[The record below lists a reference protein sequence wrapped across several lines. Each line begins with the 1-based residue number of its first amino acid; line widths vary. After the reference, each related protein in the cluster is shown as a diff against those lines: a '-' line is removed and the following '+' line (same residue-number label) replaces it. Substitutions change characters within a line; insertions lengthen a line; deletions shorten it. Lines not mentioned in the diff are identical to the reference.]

1 LRQGGIKPLVNT
13 EIDRCILNFRA
24 QGNAGKIGPAMLG
37 DQNIAEIFATGG
49 NVATRQ
55 TTLALQFMNQQTDG
69 TTRTGPLPFL
79 TGVLQAIETL
89 KQIARRKK

>member
-1 LRQGGIKPLVNT
+1 LRQGGIKPFLNT
-13 EIDRCILNFRA
+13 EIDCCILNFRA
-24 QGNAGKIGPAMLG
+24 QGDAGKIGPAMLG
-37 DQNIAEIFATGG
+37 DQNIAEIFAAGG
-49 NVATRQ
+49 NVAARQ

-69 TTRTGPLPFL
+69 TTGTGPLPFL